1 MIIETL
7 MVVRAYSPWDA
18 VDAAYRLK
26 HPIPITARGNN
37 CYEHPYGIAGDLSTY
52 PKGTIITVPGYGS
65 HTVDDTGGDIRRAK
79 VKWIEVRFKTSA
91 EAKKWGKQTLTVKI
105 TYP

>member
-1 MIIETL
+1 MIVETL
-7 MVVRAYSPWDA
+7 LIVRAYSPWDA
-18 VDAAYRLK
+18 CDAEYRLK

-37 CYEHPYGIAGDLSTY
+37 CYDFPYGIAGDLSAY
-52 PKGTIITVPGYGS
+52 PKGTTIDVPGYGN
-65 HTVDDTGGDIRRAK
+65 HLVDDTGGDIRKAK

-91 EAKKWGKQTLTVKI
+91 EAKEWGVKTLKVRI

>member
-1 MIIETL
+1 MIVEAL

-18 VDAAYRLK
+18 VDADYRRK

-37 CYEHPYGIAGDLSTY
+37 CYEHPFGIAGDLSAY
-52 PKGTIITVPGYGS
+52 PKGTTIAVPGYGTY
-65 HTVDDTGGDIRRAK
+65 TVDDTGGDIRRAK
-79 VKWIEVRFKTSA
+79 VKWIEIRFRTPA
-91 EAKKWGKQTLTVKI
+91 EAKQWGKKTLTVKI